1 MVDNVLPGEIGWKY
15 HCSIFLQ
22 IPPEF
27 SFLNFN
33 RGGKMSSSPAQLSK
47 QSATNKRTFCHV
59 QNQIEKDEMRFEIKR
74 LKTLNNMQL
83 SRIDELHESMFKM
96 EEKFKA
102 MAEELQNVRNFS
114 IDLLVDYQQAVNH
127 AKKEKAKKD
136 REALEE
142 YERELDWIYKEAIEW
157 KEEQFC
163 ESEDLWKIIIEC
175 DPFDLDYPTP
185 SSVDF

>member
-1 MVDNVLPGEIGWKY
+1 MVDNVLPGEIGLEN
-15 HCSIFLQ
+15 HCSIFLK
-22 IPPEF
+22 IPPQLSLF
-27 SFLNFN
+27 NFP
-33 RGGKMSSSPAQLSK
+33 RGGKMVSSPPAISK
-47 QSATNKRTFCHV
+47 QSALNKRSISHI
-59 QNQIEKDEMRFEIKR
+59 QNQIEKDEMAYEIKR

-83 SRIDELHESMFKM
+83 SRIDELHESMWKM

-102 MAEELQNVRNFS
+102 ISEELHNVRNFS
-114 IDLLVDYQQAVNH
+114 IDLLVDYQQAINH
-127 AKKEKAKKD
+127 AQKEKAKKD
-136 REALEE
+136 REAIEE

-163 ESEDLWKIIIEC
+163 ESEDLWKIIMEC

>member
-1 MVDNVLPGEIGWKY
+1 
-15 HCSIFLQ
+15 
-22 IPPEF
+22 
-27 SFLNFN
+27 
-33 RGGKMSSSPAQLSK
+33 MSSSPPTLSK
-47 QSATNKRTFCHV
+47 QSAINKRTISAV
-59 QNQIEKDEMRFEIKR
+59 QNQIEKDEMRYEIKR
-74 LKTLNNMQL
+74 LRTLNNMQI

-114 IDLLVDYQQAVNH
+114 IDLLVDYQQAINH

-136 REALEE
+136 KEAIEE

-163 ESEDLWKIIIEC
+163 ESDDLWKIIIEC

-185 SSVDF
+185 RNVDI